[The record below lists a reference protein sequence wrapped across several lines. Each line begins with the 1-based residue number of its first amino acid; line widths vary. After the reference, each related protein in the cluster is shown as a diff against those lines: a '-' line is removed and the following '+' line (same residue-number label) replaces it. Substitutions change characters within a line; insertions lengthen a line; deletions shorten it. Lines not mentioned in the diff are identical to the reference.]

1 MSDGFVHEAQMSKL
15 PQLAFWAILGQE
27 ARLAISTVSVL
38 LAWFKLKLAT
48 GGKKLTQ
55 IEDFNSKWSKMTL
68 LWKTKQR

>member
-38 LAWFKLKLAT
+38 L
-48 GGKKLTQ
+48 G
-55 IEDFNSKWSKMTL
+55 SS
-68 LWKTKQR
+68 